1 MIPDSHAHLD
11 LIDRDPGEVVSSARA
26 AGVSPIITIGI
37 NLDSSGSAVR
47 LAALR
52 DTVYAAVGI
61 HPNDTSNLGPEDME
75 ALERLARSS
84 DRVVAIG
91 ETGLDYYR
99 DRSPAGTQKKAF
111 REHIRLAGDLGKALV
126 VHDREAHADTLEI
139 LGDEDTGFPVIMHC
153 FSGDE
158 RMLAE
163 CENRGYYISFA
174 GPLTFKK
181 SESTRRLASLAPL
194 DRLLV
199 ETDSPFLSPEPYRGK
214 PNLPE
219 RARLVAVELAHVRL
233 LLPDEM
239 EAVLADNT
247 ARAFGIQTVRG

>member
-26 AGVSPIITIGI
+26 AGVSPIITTGI

-47 LAALR
+47 LATEH

-61 HPNDTSNLGPEDME
+61 HPNDTSGLGPGDME

-99 DRSPAGTQKKAF
+99 DRSPAGTQKQAF
-111 REHIRLAGDLGKALV
+111 REQIRLARRLGKALV

-139 LGDEDTGFPVIMHC
+139 LGDEETGFPVIMHC
-153 FSGDE
+153 FSGGE
-158 RMLAE
+158 QVLAE

-181 SESTRRLASLAPL
+181 SESTRRIVSLAPL

-219 RARLVAVELAHVRL
+219 RARLVAVELARVRS
-233 LLPDEM
+233 LPPEEM
-239 EAVLADNT
+239 EAALADNW
-247 ARAFGIQTVRG
+247 ARAFGIQIERG